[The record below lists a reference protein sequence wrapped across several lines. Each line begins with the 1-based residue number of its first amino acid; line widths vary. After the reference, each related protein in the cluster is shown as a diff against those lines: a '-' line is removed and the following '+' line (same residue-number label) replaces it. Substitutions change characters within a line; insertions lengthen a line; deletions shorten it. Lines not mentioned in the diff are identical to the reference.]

1 MILQNIDENEH
12 IIIIIIAKKYLY
24 YILLIV
30 FAEFFAEFQDSV
42 MNKKFK
48 RITFIWNLHL
58 HFYPKR
64 LAMHYRLCIFCQYQE
79 KFKLFHNIINIFVT
93 FYWFNAL
100 SVLA

>member
-1 MILQNIDENEH
+1 MILQNIDENEN

-30 FAEFFAEFQDSV
+30 FAEFFTEFQDSV

-48 RITFIWNLHL
+48 RITFIWNLH
-58 HFYPKR
+58 FYPKR
-64 LAMHYRLCIFCQYQE
+64 LTMHYRLCIFCQYQE
-79 KFKLFHNIINIFVT
+79 KFKIFRNIINTFVT
-93 FYWFNAL
+93 FYWFNAF